1 MLKWAR
7 EERMLSDFLYATVE
21 AEWSDKALEGHE
33 TDAEMRK
40 AIYREN
46 AKRLFPW
53 FAGK

>member
-1 MLKWAR
+1 
-7 EERMLSDFLYATVE
+7 MLSDFLYATVE

-40 AIYREN
+40 VIYREN
-46 AKRLFPW
+46 VKRLFPW